1 MKIHEKEIEEGN
13 VEYKRFFENITLNKL
28 AHLTAQMN
36 WRINEGNGEAHYYL
50 GICDNGTICKDMTQ
64 ERLDY
69 SLDIIKAMVEGC
81 NAYIE
86 ITTINRIDTHLWLD
100 IMVKRMVEYIPE
112 YRILCT
118 PSTMKT
124 IPDYIKMGN
133 TSYHTIYYNNEKY
146 LFFESDIPN
155 IADLIDFNIIL
166 PEMILTNICVRRHSK
181 TVFEC
186 TRTEREPVHLKTAK
200 PFSNG
205 AAHIYESID
214 SISTYMKGN
223 IIPNKKN
230 IIFNIIERHNVPSI
244 GIILYGFLKDG
255 YIEKGSIINN
265 EWNVSSI
272 HYNMKDCKNIIAP
285 AIISIC
291 VVAHTIY

>member
-1 MKIHEKEIEEGN
+1 MKIYEKEIEEGN
-13 VEYKRFFENITLNKL
+13 IEYKRFFENITLNKL

-69 SLDIIKAMVEGC
+69 SLDVIKAMVGGC

-86 ITTINRIDTHLWLD
+86 STIIHRIGTHLWLD
-100 IMVKRMVEYIPE
+100 IMVRRMVEYTPE

-118 PSTMKT
+118 SDIMKLF
-124 IPDYIKMGN
+124 PNYIKMGS

-146 LFFESDIPN
+146 LFFESDLPN
-155 IADLIDFNIIL
+155 ITELIDFNIIL
-166 PEMILTNICVRRHSK
+166 PEIVLTNME
-181 TVFEC
+181 EC
-186 TRTEREPVHLKTAK
+186 IE
-200 PFSNG
+200 
-205 AAHIYESID
+205 

-230 IIFNIIERHNVPSI
+230 IIFNVIEKHYVPSI

-265 EWNVSSI
+265 EWKVYSI

-285 AIISIC
+285 AIISVSVI
-291 VVAHTIY
+291 II